1 VHWEGGGTD
10 YFTAAVEIE
19 NNELPGHHHSMK
31 EQQVV
36 SIGTDII
43 YDTIRITI
51 TDFDDGQFMIV
62 WKNGN
67 DMST

>member
-1 VHWEGGGTD
+1 VHWEGGGND

-31 EQQVV
+31 EQQVI
-36 SIGTDII
+36 SIDTDII

-51 TDFDDGQFMIV
+51 TDFDDG
-62 WKNGN
+62 
-67 DMST
+67 